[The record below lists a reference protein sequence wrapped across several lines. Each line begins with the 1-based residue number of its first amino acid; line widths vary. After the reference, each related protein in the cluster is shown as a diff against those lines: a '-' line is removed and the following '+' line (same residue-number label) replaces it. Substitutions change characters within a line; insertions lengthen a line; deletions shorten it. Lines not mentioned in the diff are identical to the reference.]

1 MRIKILKGL
10 FFMATVAAMISAC
23 AMDSESNVPC
33 IVCGISLAYIGLIV
47 WANQD
52 IFKGVE

>member
-10 FFMATVAAMISAC
+10 FFIAILSAMISAC
-23 AMDSESNVPC
+23 ALDSESNVPG

-47 WANQD
+47 FANQD
-52 IFKGVE
+52 LFKGVE

>member
-10 FFMATVAAMISAC
+10 FGIATVAAMISAC
-23 AMDSESNVPC
+23 AMDSESNAPC

-47 WANQD
+47 LVNT
-52 IFKGVE
+52 KGVE